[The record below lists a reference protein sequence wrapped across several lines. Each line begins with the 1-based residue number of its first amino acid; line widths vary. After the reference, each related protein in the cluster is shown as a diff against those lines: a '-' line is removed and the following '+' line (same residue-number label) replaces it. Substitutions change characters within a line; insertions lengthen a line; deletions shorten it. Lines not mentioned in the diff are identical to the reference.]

1 VSDKESAR
9 RRNAGAAEA
18 AELLRAAAPVQGAT
32 QRATRRQLADPAQ
45 STGLIAAYLIY
56 LRVEKGLRPLSC
68 EAYQRD
74 LLQFAEFLETRRS
87 GLPRAAQHDVSEF
100 LRHLAEHGV
109 SARSTARK
117 LSCLRGF
124 YRWLLFDGRV
134 HCDPTLHLDSP
145 ATWKVLPKSLAESEV
160 RAMLDGASGEGDGSP
175 RNTSGRASAARPTAA
190 TRARTAAAQLRD
202 KALLELLYGSGLR
215 VSEAAGLHIA
225 DLDLDAGRL
234 RVRGKGDK
242 ERLLPLGAQAIKAL
256 DAYLREGRPLL
267 ASTGLAR
274 KAPRKHWDAHRLF
287 LSTRG
292 GPLLR
297 LAIGRIVKEANPN
310 ASPHMLRHSFATHMV
325 EHGADLR
332 TLQTLLGHADIA
344 TTQVYTH
351 VALGRLKQV
360 HQLHHPREQRQRTAQ
375 KAGHAQD

>member
-1 VSDKESAR
+1 MRKMETAR
-9 RRNAGAAEA
+9 GGDAGGSKGAG
-18 AELLRAAAPVQGAT
+18 LLRAADIAQAADG
-32 QRATRRQLADPAQ
+32 RQAA
-45 STGLIAAYLIY
+45 GLIPAYLVY

-87 GLPRAAQHDVSEF
+87 GLPQATQQEVSDF
-100 LRHLAEHGV
+100 LRHLAGHGV
-109 SARSTARK
+109 SARSAARK

-124 YRWLLFDGRV
+124 YRWLLLDGRV
-134 HCDPTLHLDSP
+134 RCDPTLHLDSP

-160 RAMLDGASGEGDGSP
+160 RAMLDGASALGDGSL
-175 RNTSGRASAARPTAA
+175 RSTSGRATAVAPATAAARAKA
-190 TRARTAAAQLRD
+190 AAAQLRD

-267 ASTGLAR
+267 ASTAPPRKVAR
-274 KAPRKHWDAHRLF
+274 KQGDAHRLF

-297 LAIGRIVKEANPN
+297 LAIGRIVKAANPN

-332 TLQTLLGHADIA
+332 TVQTLLGHTDIA

-360 HQLHHPREQRQRTAQ
+360 HRLHHPREQRQGTAQ

>member
-1 VSDKESAR
+1 MNLMTAKPLSH
-9 RRNAGAAEA
+9 AGHASTL
-18 AELLRAAAPVQGAT
+18 ELLASY
-32 QRATRRQLADPAQ
+32 LA
-45 STGLIAAYLIY
+45 Y

-74 LLQFAEFLETRRS
+74 LLQFAEYLESLHQTLTDARQESVS
-87 GLPRAAQHDVSEF
+87 GF
-100 LRHLAEHGV
+100 LRHLGEHGV
-109 SARSTARK
+109 SARSAARK

-124 YRWLLFDGRV
+124 YRWLLLDKRV
-134 HCDPTLHLDSP
+134 THDPTLHLDSP
-145 ATWKVLPKSLAESEV
+145 ATWTVLPKSLAESEITT
-160 RAMLDGASGEGDGSP
+160 MLD
-175 RNTSGRASAARPTAA
+175 RAAAPATRPAKTPAARALS
-190 TRARTAAAQLRD
+190 AAAQLRD

-215 VSEAAGLHIA
+215 ASEASDLNVA

-242 ERLLPLGAQAIKAL
+242 ERLLPLGVQTIAAL
-256 DAYLREGRPLL
+256 GAYLSDGRPLL
-267 ASTGLAR
+267 LAAAR
-274 KAPRKHWDAHRLF
+274 KRTKKPETHRLF

-297 LAIGRIVKEANPN
+297 LAIGNIVKAANPK

-332 TLQTLLGHADIA
+332 TVQTLLGHVDIT

-351 VALGRLKQV
+351 VALGRLKTV
-360 HQLHHPREQRQRTAQ
+360 HRLHHPREQRRGSDAQ
-375 KAGHAQD
+375 G